1 VSYQGNQDVLKNILL
16 AVAAVLVIGLG
27 ILSFTQ
33 FSAAQE
39 LDKKLGMANLKLQ
52 CLQWRD
58 EYILG
63 IMEKDDGVETMDLCQ
78 NQFSDEQ
85 KKLIPAS

>member
-1 VSYQGNQDVLKNILL
+1 VIKNISLGVAALLVVVL
-16 AVAAVLVIGLG
+16 AVF
-27 ILSFTQ
+27 SYTQ
-33 FSAAQE
+33 FSAAQD
-39 LDKKLGMANLKLQ
+39 LSKKLGMANLKLD

-63 IMEKDDGVETMDLCQ
+63 VMDKDDGVETMDLCQ

-85 KKLIPAS
+85 KKLIPAP